1 MNKSQQ
7 KINAIKLAKVLRQYL
22 DNKSQP
28 TTNPNRKKTDG
39 TSK

>member
-28 TTNPNRKKTDG
+28 TINPNRKKADG

>member
-1 MNKSQQ
+1 MNNSKQ

-28 TTNPNRKKTDG
+28 TTNTNRKKTDG
-39 TSK
+39 TAK

>member
-7 KINAIKLAKVLRQYL
+7 KMNAIKLAKVLRQYL

-28 TTNPNRKKTDG
+28 TTNTNRKKTDG
-39 TSK
+39 TAK